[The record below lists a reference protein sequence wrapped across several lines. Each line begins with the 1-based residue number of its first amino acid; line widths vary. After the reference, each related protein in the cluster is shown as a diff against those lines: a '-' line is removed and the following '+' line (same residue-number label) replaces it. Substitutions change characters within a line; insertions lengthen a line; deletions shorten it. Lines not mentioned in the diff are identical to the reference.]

1 MAAAIPSEIALRILL
16 TGKNGQLGRELE
28 TRLASLGSVTAL
40 GHAELDLA
48 KPDDIRRV
56 VREVRPELILNA
68 AAYTAV
74 DRAES
79 DEALAYAVN
88 ATAPGVM
95 SEEAKRLGAL
105 LVHYSTDYVFDGSGT
120 RPYVED
126 DLPNPQNVYG
136 STKLAGEQAVQQ
148 AGANHLIFRTAWV
161 YAHEGRNFLLTML
174 RLATQRNE
182 LRVVNDQ
189 FGSPTWSREIAA
201 ATTSILGCVC
211 ARSPELAS
219 AAEYSGLF
227 HMTAAGETTWYD
239 FASAIFEQMSRQNGR
254 AEGWIGRATD
264 HRPLIASRVVPIST
278 PEYPTPARRPRYSV
292 LSNEKLNKTFGVFL
306 PDWRTQLQSA
316 CGADPDMA

>member
-1 MAAAIPSEIALRILL
+1 
-16 TGKNGQLGRELE
+16 
-28 TRLASLGSVTAL
+28 LASLGSVTVL

-56 VREVRPELILNA
+56 VREVRPELIVNA

-95 SEEAKRLGAL
+95 SEEAKRRGAL

-126 DLPNPQNVYG
+126 DLPNPQSVYG

-148 AGANHLIFRTAWV
+148 VGANHLIFRTAWV
-161 YAHEGRNFLLTML
+161 YAREGRNFLLTML
-174 RLATQRNE
+174 RLATQRDE

-201 ATTSILGCVC
+201 ATTSILGRVC
-211 ARSPELAS
+211 APSPEPAP
-219 AAEYSGLF
+219 AAEYSGIY

-239 FASAIFEQMSRQNGR
+239 FASAIFGQISRQNGW
-254 AEGWIGRATD
+254 AEGWIGRVTD

-278 PEYPTPARRPRYSV
+278 SEYPTPARRPRYSV
-292 LSNEKLNKTFGVFL
+292 LSNEKLNTTFGLVL
-306 PDWRTQLQSA
+306 PDWRAQLQSA